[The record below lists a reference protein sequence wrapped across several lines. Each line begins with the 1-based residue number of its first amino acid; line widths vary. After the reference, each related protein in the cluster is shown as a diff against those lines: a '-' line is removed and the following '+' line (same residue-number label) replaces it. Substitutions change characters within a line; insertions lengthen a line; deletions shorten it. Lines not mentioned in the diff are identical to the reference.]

1 MIENEN
7 LFNILNKLDDAVII
21 TDRDKKIIF
30 QNDFSI
36 EIFENDFTSQII
48 TNLIRDPKI
57 LESLEQTIDKNI
69 ETTTDFII
77 NKNISDQSGELNFD
91 VSIYP
96 SKSKEEDNLIYI
108 ILKNVSIQRNIEK
121 VKTSF
126 VANVSHEL
134 KTPLSTIIGFIETIR
149 TTAKDD
155 KKSKDE
161 FMEIINDEA
170 NRMDRLIDDLLIV
183 SKIESNEHIH
193 PTSKINLNKCVERV
207 QKNLAKKLTSKNM
220 KIEIKSKFYPAHV
233 QRRTIVNLGSL
244 ILDEGL
250 EFPIE
255 IGLKPLRSE
264 NGIVALATII
274 DITERRNLESLVKR
288 QQQDLMELSTPVIRL
303 WDGIVVLPIVGT
315 LDSER
320 SRCMVE
326 QLLKALSETDS
337 LVAILDIS
345 GVPMVDT
352 LVAQHLMKAIGATRL
367 MGAECIVS
375 GIRPE
380 IANTIMN
387 LGLDLAKVNTKSSMA
402 RALQD
407 AFTLLELKVV
417 SAPKN

>member
-1 MIENEN
+1 MFENEN

-30 QNDFSI
+30 QNDYSI
-36 EIFENDFTSQII
+36 EKFENDFTSQII

-220 KIEIKSKFYPAHV
+220 KIEINTNSNDHHILGNEDELIQLFSNLLENSFKYGHENSEINVSIQKTKNNEDHNTSLFRKNIIEVEIKDQSDGIPEKYIHRLTERFFRVDKSRSKAIEGTGLGL
-233 QRRTIVNLGSL
+233 TIVKH
-244 ILDEGL
+244 ILNKHRGN
-250 EFPIE
+250 IE
-255 IGLKPLRSE
+255 ISSTLNKGS
-264 NGIVALATII
+264 IFTI
-274 DITERRNLESLVKR
+274 
-288 QQQDLMELSTPVIRL
+288 Q
-303 WDGIVVLPIVGT
+303 LP
-315 LDSER
+315 E
-320 SRCMVE
+320 
-326 QLLKALSETDS
+326 AP
-337 LVAILDIS
+337 IS
-345 GVPMVDT
+345 
-352 LVAQHLMKAIGATRL
+352 
-367 MGAECIVS
+367 
-375 GIRPE
+375 
-380 IANTIMN
+380 
-387 LGLDLAKVNTKSSMA
+387 
-402 RALQD
+402 
-407 AFTLLELKVV
+407 
-417 SAPKN
+417 